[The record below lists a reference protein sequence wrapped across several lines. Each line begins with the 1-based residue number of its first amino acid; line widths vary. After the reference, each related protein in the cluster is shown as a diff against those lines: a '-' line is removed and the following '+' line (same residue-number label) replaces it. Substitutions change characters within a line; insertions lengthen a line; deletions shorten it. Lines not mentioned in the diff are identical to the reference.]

1 MARTDLDLANAA
13 LSYLVRDNLRNLDGS
28 DLATV
33 KIKGAMEQARDE
45 VIESFDW
52 PECRVVSKLTLT
64 AGVDLRSWTYV
75 YVLPSDVVKLWRVGP
90 QDGAKSYPYERGMSS
105 DISLDTQYI
114 FSSFGDAYARYG
126 SSRVNIGRFSSLQFD
141 CIAMRL
147 AILTCMPITKD
158 AKLLAGLERIYPAK
172 LSKAQVSTAN
182 SEPEVVSVDF
192 VPETIAVR
200 SQ

>member
-13 LSYLVRDNLRNLDGS
+13 LAYLVRDSLRNLDGS

-33 KIKGAMEQARDE
+33 KILGSIEQARDE

-64 AGVDLRSWTYV
+64 SGIDTRAWSYAYAMPG
-75 YVLPSDVVKLWRVGP
+75 DVVKLWRVGEP
-90 QDGAKSYPYERGMSS
+90 DVAKSYPYERGMSGDLS
-105 DISLDTQYI
+105 SDTQYI
-114 FSSFGDAYARYG
+114 YTNLADAYARYG
-126 SSRVNIGRFSSLQFD
+126 SSRVKIGRFSSMTFD
-141 CIAMRL
+141 CIAMKL
-147 AILTCMPITKD
+147 ATLICMPITKD
-158 AKLLAGLERIYPAK
+158 AKLLQFLKNSYRAT
-172 LSKAQVSTAN
+172 LSAAQVSTAN

-192 VPETIAVR
+192 TPEVIAVR